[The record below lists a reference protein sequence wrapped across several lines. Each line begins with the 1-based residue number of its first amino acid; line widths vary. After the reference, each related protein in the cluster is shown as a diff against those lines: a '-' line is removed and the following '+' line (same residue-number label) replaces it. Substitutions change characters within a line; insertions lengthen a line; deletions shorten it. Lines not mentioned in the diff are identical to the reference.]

1 MKNPLPP
8 VSGELSTQ
16 NPSPIEEMSIN
27 FSPRHFSI
35 LMLASGVVIL
45 LVLAPARAEDTEK
58 EEKPKDAFVKIFNAT
73 FRNGVETWETGLD
86 LKFHDKPLAN
96 DVRVGEGGLVRQIT
110 YKKKDTVDV
119 FRHREFLKNPGPDT
133 QLPAA
138 KIATSFDEGSV
149 TLLVVYGEITPTG
162 GKLKVDTIREF
173 PVPEESQR
181 PGMARLVLANFR
193 QTEPVFVLIGEMEAM
208 QISANERREI
218 FIPPGETEIFL
229 IHKETGKIDYKRQLA
244 VFKFKVNRNY
254 TGIILP
260 AAEIPSRPV
269 LRISDSNQDWAGIR
283 SPFEKEIED

>member
-1 MKNPLPP
+1 
-8 VSGELSTQ
+8 
-16 NPSPIEEMSIN
+16 MSIN
-27 FSPRHFSI
+27 FIPRHSLI

-45 LVLAPARAEDTEK
+45 FLLAPTRAEDTEK

-96 DVRVGEGGLVRQIT
+96 DVRVGEGGLMRQIT

-119 FRHREFLKNPGPDT
+119 FRHREFLKSPGPDT

-138 KIATSFDEGSV
+138 KIATSFDEGSM
-149 TLLVVYGEITPTG
+149 TLLVVHGEITPTG
-162 GKLKVDTIREF
+162 GKLRVDTIREF
-173 PVPEESQR
+173 PVPEESRR

-193 QTEPVFVLIGEMEAM
+193 QTEPVFVSIGKVEAI

-218 FIPPGETEIFL
+218 FIPTGETEIFL
-229 IHKETGKIDYKRQLA
+229 IHKESGKIDYKRQLA
-244 VFKFKVNRNY
+244 VFKFKANHNY
-254 TGIILP
+254 TGIIFP

-269 LRISDSNQDWAGIR
+269 LRISDSNQDWEGIR
-283 SPFEKEIED
+283 LPSEKEIED

>member
-16 NPSPIEEMSIN
+16 NPSPIEEMNIN
-27 FSPRHFSI
+27 FIPRHSSI
-35 LMLASGVVIL
+35 LMLANGLVTL
-45 LVLAPARAEDTEK
+45 LLLAPARAEDNKK

-73 FRNGVETWETGLD
+73 FRNGVETCETGLD
-86 LKFHDKPLAN
+86 LKFQDKPLAN

-119 FRHREFLKNPGPDT
+119 FRHREFLKNPGPTT

-138 KIATSFDEGSV
+138 KITTTFDEGSM
-149 TLLVVYGEITPTG
+149 TLLVVHGEITPTG
-162 GKLKVDTIREF
+162 EKLKIDTIREF

-193 QTEPVFVLIGEMEAM
+193 QTEPVFVSVGKLEAF
-208 QISANERREI
+208 QISANERREV
-218 FIPPGETEIFL
+218 FISPGETEIFL
-229 IHKETGKIDYKRQLA
+229 IHKESGKIDYKRQLA
-244 VFKFKVNRNY
+244 VFKFKANRNY

-283 SPFEKEIED
+283 SPSEKEIED